1 LLEKAIK
8 HPMKDY
14 FLLLVLPSK
23 TFDNID
29 AKKLNDSKLYL
40 MWTILAGLLILP
52 KFLSG
57 TINSPQGLI
66 VFFGFIIVVPLLYF
80 PVIYGHGYLLWIF
93 VKGFKGVAT
102 YKEIRSILVY
112 SYFPFFL
119 FAIVSL
125 PFIITGVIKKDAE
138 IVLHT
143 NRITELIFWFL
154 SFRIL
159 MVGIARYNKFN
170 WIITLMVYLLST
182 SVIWGLAYFLIQ
194 LKH

>member
-1 LLEKAIK
+1 
-8 HPMKDY
+8 MKDY